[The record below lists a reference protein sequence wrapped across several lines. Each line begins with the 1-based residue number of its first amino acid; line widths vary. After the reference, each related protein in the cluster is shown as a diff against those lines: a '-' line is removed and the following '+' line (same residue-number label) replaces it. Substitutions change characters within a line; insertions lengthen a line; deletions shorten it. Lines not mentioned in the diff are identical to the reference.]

1 MKTITKLTLIGI
13 TTALLATGGAFAND
27 SEWATFQSGN
37 AMVTYHRPAQN
48 EATVALHAYGK
59 GIGRAN
65 RKAQDSALRVAHFPT
80 TQGAASYFAPA
91 E

>member
-1 MKTITKLTLIGI
+1 MKTITQLTLIGL

-37 AMVTYHRPAQN
+37 ARVTYRRPAHN
-48 EATVALHAYGK
+48 EATVALHAHGQ
-59 GIGRAN
+59 GIGRAIA
-65 RKAQDSALRVAHFPT
+65 KAKDGELRFEHFPT
-80 TQGAASYFAPA
+80 TQGAVSYFAPA